1 MSKRRV
7 LVVDPGGRGHALV
20 WKLAQSPN
28 VGKLF
33 AASGNGGT
41 QKLAEN
47 VPIKGT
53 DIAGLLKFVEKQG
66 VDFTVVG
73 GEDPLVG
80 GIVDEFCARGHRI
93 FGPTRRA
100 TEFTEASKAEAKKA
114 MVRAGIPTAPFKI
127 FTDYKAA
134 LAYIHEHGVP
144 IVVKAS
150 GLALGK
156 GAYPCKKTVEEAED
170 ALDAIMVK
178 RIYGAAGDIVVIE
191 DFLDGPEVSI
201 HAFCDGKGYVL
212 FPSGQDHK
220 LSLDGDLGTNT
231 GGLGTI
237 APVPWV
243 SADLMLQAGDKV
255 VGPML
260 HELLQLGCPFVGNLY
275 PGLKVTP
282 TGIKVL
288 EFNARLG
295 DSETQSYMRLLK
307 TDLLEVSEACV
318 DGTLS
323 QIKVEWDS
331 GFAACI
337 VLASGGYPGI
347 YKKGVPIHGISDA
360 EKIPGVVVF
369 HAGTGI
375 ADDVLITMGGRVL
388 GVTATGP
395 TLQEALETAYHAA
408 DLIRFEG
415 KHMRRDI
422 GAKSLAMAREGAAA

>member
-1 MSKRRV
+1 MSKKRV
-7 LVVDPGGRGHALV
+7 LVVDSGGRGHALV

-33 AASGNGGT
+33 VATGNGGT
-41 QKLAEN
+41 KKLAEN

-53 DIAGLLKFVEKQG
+53 DIAGLLKFVEQQG

-73 GEDPLVG
+73 GEDPLVA

-100 TEFTEASKAEAKKA
+100 TEFTEASKAEAKEA

-134 LAYIHEHGVP
+134 LAYIREHGAP

-156 GAYPCKKTVEEAED
+156 GAYPCQIVEEAEA
-170 ALDAIMVK
+170 ALDEIMVK
-178 RIYGAAGDIVVIE
+178 RLYGDAGDIVVIE
-191 DFLDGPEVSI
+191 EFLDGPEVSI

-220 LSLDGDLGTNT
+220 PALDNDLGKNT
-231 GGLGTI
+231 GGMGTI

-243 SADLMLQAGDKV
+243 SADLMLQAGEKV

-260 HELLQLGCPFVGNLY
+260 QELSQLGCPFAGNLY

-288 EFNARLG
+288 EFNARPG
-295 DSETQSYMRLLK
+295 DPETQSYMRLLK

-347 YKKGVPIHGISDA
+347 YKKGIPILGIKDA
-360 EKIPGVVVF
+360 EEIPGVVVF
-369 HAGTGI
+369 QAGTGI
-375 ADDVLITMGGRVL
+375 VDDVLITTGGRVL
-388 GVTATGP
+388 GVTATGS
-395 TLQEALETAYHAA
+395 TLQEALGTAYHAA

-422 GAKSLAMAREGAAA
+422 GAKSLAMAREGIAA